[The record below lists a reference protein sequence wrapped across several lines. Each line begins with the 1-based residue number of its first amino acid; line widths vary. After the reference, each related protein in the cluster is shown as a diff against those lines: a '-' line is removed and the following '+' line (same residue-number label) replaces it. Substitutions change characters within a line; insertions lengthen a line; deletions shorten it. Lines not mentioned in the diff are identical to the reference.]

1 MGVASLW
8 SAVRRPGARSGIDA
22 SVPLR
27 LTVVL
32 STYQQPEWLE
42 KSLWGYAR
50 QRLRD
55 FELIVADDG
64 SSEETAQVV
73 ERCRDALSAEV
84 RHLWQEDR
92 GFRKCRILNKAIR
105 AARGNYLVFSDG
117 DCIPRRD
124 FLVAHAAAARPGRFL
139 SGGYVKLSEEASRKI
154 DRASVDSQRAFS
166 ARWLGTGGHP
176 HSLRKLR
183 VPDWT
188 RRPTDLLAAGRP
200 TWNGHN
206 VSAWRSDV
214 LAVNGFDERMGYGG
228 EDREL
233 GERLEN
239 FGVRGLRVRYRALCV
254 HLEHP
259 RDYVDADGLAENL
272 AIRCRTQVERR
283 TWSPYGIDKSA
294 LPRPVQGRRERPS
307 ERG

>member
-1 MGVASLW
+1 M
-8 SAVRRPGARSGIDA
+8 
-22 SVPLR
+22 
-27 LTVVL
+27 L

-64 SSEETAQVV
+64 SSEETARVV
-73 ERCRDALSAEV
+73 KRCRNALAAEV

-117 DCIPRRD
+117 DCIPRQD
-124 FLVAHAAAARPGRFL
+124 FLAAHAAAARPGRFL
-139 SGGYVKLSEEASRKI
+139 SGGYVKLSVEASRKI
-154 DRASVDSQRAFS
+154 DRASIESQRAFS
-166 ARWLGTGGHP
+166 ARWLGRGGHP

-259 RDYVDADGLAENL
+259 REYVDADGLAENL
-272 AIRCRTQVERR
+272 AIRRETQAERR
-283 TWSPYGIDKSA
+283 TWSDYGIDKSA
-294 LPRPVQGRRERPS
+294 PPHPVEG
-307 ERG
+307 

>member
-1 MGVASLW
+1 MV
-8 SAVRRPGARSGIDA
+8 
-22 SVPLR
+22 
-27 LTVVL
+27 LT
-32 STYQQPEWLE
+32 TYQQPEWLE
-42 KSLWGYAR
+42 KSLWGYVG

-64 SSEETAQVV
+64 SSDDTARVV
-73 ERCRDALSAEV
+73 EQYRNAPGVRV

-124 FLVAHAAAARPGRFL
+124 FLAAHAAAARPGRFL
-139 SGGYVKLSEEASRKI
+139 SGGYVKLSEEASQKI
-154 DRASVDSQRAFS
+154 DRASVESQRAFS
-166 ARWLGTGGHP
+166 ARWLGTRGHP

-188 RRPTDLLAAGRP
+188 RRPTDLAAASRP

-206 VSAWRSDV
+206 ASAWRSDV
-214 LAVNGFDERMGYGG
+214 VAVNGFDERMAYGG

-259 RDYVDADGLAENL
+259 RPYVDADALAENL
-272 AIRCRTQVERR
+272 DIRRVTRAERR
-283 TWSPYGIDKSA
+283 TWSAHGIEKSA
-294 LPRPVQGRRERPS
+294 PD
-307 ERG
+307 